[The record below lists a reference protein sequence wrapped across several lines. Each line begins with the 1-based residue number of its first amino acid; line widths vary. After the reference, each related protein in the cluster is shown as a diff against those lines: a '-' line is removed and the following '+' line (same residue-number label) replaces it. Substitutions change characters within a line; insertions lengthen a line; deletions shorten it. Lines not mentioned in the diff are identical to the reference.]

1 MPYLFNSL
9 VFLIITLFSWS
20 ISPSFSDENDIFLL
34 PKKKISKVVKDKIKA
49 IISTKSQNQQVDS
62 LPKKKPLNTK
72 TIKQEIYITENK
84 KKNLN
89 IEIPIKKPSIISK
102 KLIVEKK
109 KEIG

>member
-1 MPYLFNSL
+1 MTFFYCL
-9 VFLIITLFSWS
+9 
-20 ISPSFSDENDIFLL
+20 
-34 PKKKISKVVKDKIKA
+34 KKKISKVVKDKIKA

-109 KEIG
+109 KRLVEGDKKNKK

>member
-49 IISTKSQNQQVDS
+49 IISTKI
-62 LPKKKPLNTK
+62 KK
-72 TIKQEIYITENK
+72 NK
-84 KKNLN
+84 K
-89 IEIPIKKPSIISK
+89 
-102 KLIVEKK
+102 
-109 KEIG
+109 